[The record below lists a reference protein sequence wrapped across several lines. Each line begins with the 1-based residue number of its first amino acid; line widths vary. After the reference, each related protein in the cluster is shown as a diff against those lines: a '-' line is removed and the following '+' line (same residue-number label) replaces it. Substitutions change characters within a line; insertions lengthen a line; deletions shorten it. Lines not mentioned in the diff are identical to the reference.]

1 MVGTRQERPSWKASP
16 PPLAANNVVELHAKP
31 LPGLRR
37 TLLAAH
43 RLQRT
48 TEPSVTPSLLCANPE
63 PAMTPSF
70 VPIWSRRTRQG
81 CLQDRDITVMSTR
94 PRPPSPPPVPPAPPA
109 PGCNYPSVLVNCV
122 QPQLPPQSPAPVF
135 APRVSAAMEAHHHS
149 HQNTV
154 GEVRLAYL
162 QYVDHQGTPAHPGKT
177 LHERGATMRSLRRSI
192 LRTNQEPKPRH
203 PRASGQDI
211 A

>member
-1 MVGTRQERPSWKASP
+1 MSK
-16 PPLAANNVVELHAKP
+16 
-31 LPGLRR
+31 
-37 TLLAAH
+37 
-43 RLQRT
+43 RT

-63 PAMTPSF
+63 PATMPSF
-70 VPIWSRRTRQG
+70 APIWSCRTQQG
-81 CLQDRDITVMSTR
+81 HSRDCDVTVTSAR
-94 PRPPSPPPVPPAPPA
+94 PQPPSLPPAPPAPPVPPAP
-109 PGCNYPSVLVNCV
+109 GRNYPSVLVNCV

-135 APRVSAAMEAHHHS
+135 APRVGAAMEAHHHS

-154 GEVRLAYL
+154 GEARLAYL
-162 QYVDHQGTPAHPGKT
+162 QYVDHQGTLAHPGKT
-177 LHERGATMRSLRRSI
+177 LHERGTTMRSLRRSI